1 MKIEASFIVHA
12 PRDRV
17 WAAITDPARVAPCV
31 PGRESIEIA
40 GPGRYRARVAVAV
53 GPIKATFNLEV
64 DVTEETPPSFAAS
77 TTRGEEGTRASVL
90 TAHNELHL
98 AALEGGAT
106 EVRYVSDISITGRL
120 GRFGLGIMRKK
131 AAALGDDFAEAFRAC
146 VEQGEAA

>member
-1 MKIEASFIVHA
+1 MKIEESFIVQA
-12 PRDRV
+12 SRDRV
-17 WAAITDPARVAPCV
+17 WAAITDPARVAPCI
-31 PGRESIEIA
+31 PGCESIEIV

-53 GPIKATFNLEV
+53 GPIKAKFNLEV

-106 EVRYVSDISITGRL
+106 EVRYVSDISIVGRL
-120 GRFGLGIMRKK
+120 GRFGLGVMRKK
-131 AAALGDDFAEAFRAC
+131 ATALGVAFAETFRAR
-146 VEQGEAA
+146 VEQDEAA